1 MSAPTLPPAA
11 ADKAAEAFSQKL
23 AALEAARR
31 PNDSGLLRALAE
43 GWAAHLPQEKRN

>member
-1 MSAPTLPPAA
+1 MNAPTLPPAS
-11 ADKAAEAFSQKL
+11 ADKAAEAFALRL

-43 GWAAHLPQEKRN
+43 AWAHNQKPVQS